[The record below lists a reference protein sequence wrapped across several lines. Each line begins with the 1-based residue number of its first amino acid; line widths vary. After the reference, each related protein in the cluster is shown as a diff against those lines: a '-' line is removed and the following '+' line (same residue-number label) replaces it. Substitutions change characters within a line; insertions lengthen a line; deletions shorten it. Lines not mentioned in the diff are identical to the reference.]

1 MQNKNKEFF
10 NLLKEN
16 SIKIFGNFPFP
27 YLIIDNKGI
36 IIFHNMFFLKILDK
50 THSLIGENIK
60 NFFSIEEADILNF
73 IKSSSS
79 SLFTTYKIFQKENPE
94 KVYSVNIQKL
104 NINKKSYL
112 QLFFQDIS
120 LEFKL
125 FNQLEVKNK
134 LMEDELTTAK
144 RILDHIFY
152 ISPIYN
158 SYVRFETFFKP
169 SEKLG
174 GDFFDIFQ
182 VDQDKVGVFIADVS
196 GHGVSASLIT
206 ATLKMLITLTPK
218 DFYSVDKMVFYLNS
232 TLLQL
237 LIEDQ
242 FVTLFYGIIDTKNYE
257 IEYINCGHPMPI
269 IFSERDKKIYHL
281 EKITFPLGIN
291 LNLSYSKYIG
301 KEKLPDFCKILF
313 YTDGLFSFH
322 KNRETIS
329 VNELKNIFLNLI
341 TTKQQNIVNK
351 IYLSLLQEYERFE
364 EDDIS
369 MLLVT
374 LNKNFGYKNYLS
386 IPSNIL
392 EADNAIIKLISSIER
407 TFNLSEEI
415 KWKIYTCLYE
425 AVINAIIHGNKS
437 NIQKRVFISYRIFKN
452 WIIFKIRDE
461 GRGFNIKEIP
471 DPSKKENILKTS
483 GRGIFMI
490 GRIMN
495 KIKFNKTG
503 NEITMYLRVE

>member
-1 MQNKNKEFF
+1 MVKDKNFF
-10 NLLKEN
+10 SKLQEN
-16 SIKIFGNFPFP
+16 SLKIFENFPFP
-27 YLIIDNKGI
+27 YLIIDNKGK
-36 IIFHNMFFLKILDK
+36 IIFHNIFLSKILNIKDNLIGKNIKEFFLVEDSDI
-50 THSLIGENIK
+50 S
-60 NFFSIEEADILNF
+60 NFLN
-73 IKSSSS
+73 SSSS

-104 NINKKSYL
+104 DFDKKNYL

-125 FNQLEVKNK
+125 FNQLEIKNK

-182 VDQDKVGVFIADVS
+182 IDSDKIGVFIADVS

-218 DFYSVDKMVFYLNS
+218 DFYSVDKMIFYLNT

-269 IFSERDKKIYHL
+269 IFSEKDKKIYHL
-281 EKITFPLGIN
+281 EKVTFPLGIN
-291 LNLSYSKYIG
+291 LNLSYSKHIA
-301 KEKLPDFCKILF
+301 KEKLPDYCKILF

-322 KNRETIS
+322 KNKETIS
-329 VNELKNIFLNLI
+329 LKELKNIFSNLMES
-341 TTKQQNIVNK
+341 KQQNIVNK
-351 IYLSLLQEYERFE
+351 IYLTLLQEYERFE

-374 LNKNFGYKNYLS
+374 LNKNFAYKNYLS

-407 TFNLSEEI
+407 IFNLSEEI

-437 NIQKRVFISYRIFKN
+437 NIQKRVFISYRIFNN
-452 WIIFKIRDE
+452 WIVFKIRDE
-461 GRGFNIKEIP
+461 GRGFNVKEIP

-490 GRIMN
+490 GKIMN
-495 KIKFNKTG
+495 KVKFNSIG
-503 NEITMYLRVE
+503 NEITMYLKVE